1 MAKYYTSVE
10 TIGAIAGVEEPIQVQ
25 NVTIT
30 NVDEGQWNG
39 LFIEAKNFAIA
50 NGHLASEANETYVWN
65 GLASDW
71 TDGVDDEVEQV
82 VFTNNGTIGTQDNT
96 VNMAVTLKAFTPSES
111 DLNINITLIESED
124 GITSAS
130 HPFETLAT
138 WGAQAAGDDALHTVI
153 TSTAYTESASTGTG
167 ATYSGTILT
176 DNAATVVL
184 VTFATIDEHYYSQGV
199 PDVQVGGVL
208 GTYGLYSAQVE
219 DETYNTD
226 NLLIGFKVRV
236 EFNWNALGEN
246 ETGAGWFQPAYTD
259 DYTQYTE
266 TNNIT
271 VAPIYIS
278 PIPVLVVGDRIHSVS
293 YPPSLTSSQGE
304 IPIRVFGSANAPY
317 KLSIEKK
324 TSTTSTVTAASNGY
338 YNFDTRAFQTAVTS
352 LSSTCDAKGVNVNY
366 VLLPDASSDT
376 RYDVTVSGVVAG
388 SATTLNLNVP
398 QKAGDATIIKNGV
411 NTITIKPVTYNSAR
425 YATSAS
431 NGSLNLSVS
440 KSAIAS
446 GSGPGRAKPTS
457 VIFKGGTGG
466 SLSTRLVLE
475 DNPSGVFAGMVITG
489 SGIKHNTTVN
499 AVSKNVVTL
508 SQSCTVAA
516 ATDIKFTTNT
526 ANLFPFSFLI
536 ARNGASDVISITSG
550 ADLKGAVGGLTSVKT
565 NITSPSTKSIS
576 QAVTNTRGIVS
587 GMTITGTEVKTVA
600 SEKLTVN
607 AAPTSLTAIAFSGT
621 QSFSDGASLRF
632 SGGNASADVSLHSIQ
647 ANMSGTSVFITG
659 YLEVNEIKATADV
672 AIYIDDII
680 SYP

>member
-1 MAKYYTSVE
+1 MANYYVDEASSQL
-10 TIGAIAGVEEPIQVQ
+10 TIGAISGVEEPAGQVR
-25 NVTIT
+25 NIVLT
-30 NVDEGQWNG
+30 NVNPNDNSWNG
-39 LFIEAKNFAIA
+39 LTIQAKNFKIK
-50 NGHLASEANETYVWN
+50 NGHLVVPVSNETYIWN
-65 GLASDW
+65 DSASIWDA
-71 TDGVDDEVEQV
+71 DDKINQV
-82 VFTNNGTIGTQDNT
+82 VFTNLGTIGTQDNK
-96 VNMAVTLKAFTPSES
+96 VNMAITFNAFTPTDNISVNINLEES
-111 DLNINITLIESED
+111 DDPITQ
-124 GITSAS
+124 AS
-130 HPFETLAT
+130 HEFSFPISWTSN
-138 WGAQAAGDDALHTVI
+138 DNHTVT
-153 TSTAYTESASTGTG
+153 TSSDYTKTIDSATEHTF
-167 ATYSGTILT
+167 SGNVLSNI
-176 DNAATVVL
+176 ATVIAT
-184 VTFATIDEHYYSQGV
+184 VTFAADPNYYYDENNIYAQID
-199 PDVQVGGVL
+199 GVL
-208 GTYGLYSAQVE
+208 GLYLYSYEIVEQV
-219 DETYNTD
+219 YTD
-226 NLLIGFKVRV
+226 SLLTGFTVRY
-236 EFNWNALGEN
+236 EFNWNTFVSTNSDWADIYTGNINALGAVDSEITYTIHQEAVASTEN
-246 ETGAGWFQPAYTD
+246 
-259 DYTQYTE
+259 
-266 TNNIT
+266 
-271 VAPIYIS
+271 
-278 PIPVLVVGDRIHSVS
+278 RIHSVS

-376 RYDVTVSGVVAG
+376 RYDVTVSGIVAG
-388 SATTLNLNVP
+388 SATTLNSNVP

-425 YATSAS
+425 YHTDVA
-431 NGSLNLSVS
+431 NGILNLSVS

-489 SGIKHNTTVN
+489 SGIKHNTTVS
-499 AVSKNVVTL
+499 AISKNVVTL

-536 ARNGASDVISITSG
+536 ARNASSNTLSVTSG

-565 NITSPSTKSIS
+565 NITSPSTKSTS
-576 QAVTNTRGIVS
+576 QAVANTRGIVN

-600 SEKLTVN
+600 GEKLTVN
-607 AAPTSLTAIAFSGT
+607 AAPTSLTAITFSGT

-680 SYP
+680 TYAP

>member
-10 TIGAIAGVEEPIQVQ
+10 TIGAIDGVEEPIQVR

-30 NVDEGQWNG
+30 NVDNGVWNG
-39 LFIEAKNFAIA
+39 LLIEAKNFAIA

-82 VFTNNGTIGTQDNT
+82 IFTNNGVIGTQDNT
-96 VNMAVTLKAFTPSES
+96 VNMAVTLKAFTPSEN
-111 DLNINITLIESED
+111 DLNINITLVESTNHP
-124 GITSAS
+124 IYSAS
-130 HPFETLAT
+130 HPFLASFA
-138 WGAQAAGDDALHTVI
+138 WGANDPAEDALHTVT
-153 TSTAYTESASTGTG
+153 TSTAYTEADLTSTG

-176 DNAATVVL
+176 DES
-184 VTFATIDEHYYSQGV
+184 ATIVVASFVASDEHYYTQLPNVNSS
-199 PDVQVGGVL
+199 GVL
-208 GTYGLYSAQVE
+208 GAFGAVSGQIEGEVYQ
-219 DETYNTD
+219 D
-226 NLLIGFKVRV
+226 NRLIRFDVRM
-236 EFNWNALGEN
+236 EFNWNALGN
-246 ETGAGWFQPAYTD
+246 TDQGLAIQNVYLD
-259 DYTQYTE
+259 DYDSGG
-266 TNNIT
+266 NWAAGIGVHPIFIAPVP
-271 VAPIYIS
+271 VAI
-278 PIPVLVVGDRIHSVS
+278 VGDRIHSVS

-376 RYDVTVSGVVAG
+376 RYDVTVSGIVAG
-388 SATTLNLNVP
+388 SATTLNSNVP

-425 YATSAS
+425 YHTDVA
-431 NGSLNLSVS
+431 NGNLNLSVS

-466 SLSTRLVLE
+466 SVSTRLVLE

-489 SGIKHNTTVN
+489 SGIKHGTTVT
-499 AVSKNVVTL
+499 AISKNVVTL

-536 ARNGASDVISITSG
+536 ARNVASDVISVTSG

-565 NITSPSTKSIS
+565 NTTSPSTRSTS
-576 QAVTNTRGIVS
+576 QAVTSTKGIVS

-600 SEKLTVN
+600 GEKLTV
-607 AAPTSLTAIAFSGT
+607 ATAPSSLTAIVFSGT

-647 ANMSGTSVFITG
+647 ANMSGTSVWITG

>member
-1 MAKYYTSVE
+1 MANYYIDEASSQL
-10 TIGAIAGVEEPIQVQ
+10 TIGAISGVEEPAGQVR
-25 NVTIT
+25 NIVLT
-30 NVDEGQWNG
+30 NVNPNDNSWNG
-39 LFIEAKNFAIA
+39 LTIQAKNFKIK
-50 NGHLASEANETYVWN
+50 NGHLVAPVSNETYIWN
-65 GLASDW
+65 DSASIWDA
-71 TDGVDDEVEQV
+71 DDKINQV
-82 VFTNNGTIGTQDNT
+82 VFTNLGTIGTQDNK
-96 VNMAVTLKAFTPSES
+96 VNMAITFNAFMPTDSVS
-111 DLNINITLIESED
+111 VNIDLEESELD
-124 GITSAS
+124 PIVPAS
-130 HPFETLAT
+130 HEFSLPISWTSN
-138 WGAQAAGDDALHTVI
+138 DNHTVT
-153 TSTAYTESASTGTG
+153 TSSDYTKTVDSATKHTFSGTVLSHGPVVVAAVTFVADSLYYYDENLIYTAFQG
-167 ATYSGTILT
+167 TYSL
-176 DNAATVVL
+176 A
-184 VTFATIDEHYYSQGV
+184 
-199 PDVQVGGVL
+199 
-208 GTYGLYSAQVE
+208 GLYSAEIV
-219 DETYNTD
+219 DLAHTD
-226 NLLIGFKVRV
+226 FNLTGFTVRY
-236 EFNWNALGEN
+236 EFNWSAFVEAMGDDADL
-246 ETGAGWFQPAYTD
+246 YTD
-259 DYTQYTE
+259 NILVFGVPDSDITHTIYEIPSASTE
-266 TNNIT
+266 N
-271 VAPIYIS
+271 
-278 PIPVLVVGDRIHSVS
+278 RIHSVS

-376 RYDVTVSGVVAG
+376 RYDVTVSGIVAG
-388 SATTLNLNVP
+388 SATTLNSNVP

-475 DNPSGVFAGMVITG
+475 DNPSGVFTGMVITG

-499 AVSKNVVTL
+499 AISKNVVTL

-565 NITSPSTKSIS
+565 NITSLSTKSTS
-576 QAVTNTRGIVS
+576 QAVANTRGIVN

-600 SEKLTVN
+600 GEKLTVN
-607 AAPTSLTAIAFSGT
+607 AAPTSLTAITFSGT
-621 QSFSDGASLRF
+621 QSFSNGASLRF

-680 SYP
+680 TYAP

>member
-1 MAKYYTSVE
+1 
-10 TIGAIAGVEEPIQVQ
+10 
-25 NVTIT
+25 
-30 NVDEGQWNG
+30 
-39 LFIEAKNFAIA
+39 
-50 NGHLASEANETYVWN
+50 
-65 GLASDW
+65 
-71 TDGVDDEVEQV
+71 
-82 VFTNNGTIGTQDNT
+82 
-96 VNMAVTLKAFTPSES
+96 MAVTLKAFIASES
-111 DLNINITLIESED
+111 DLNINITLVESED

-130 HPFETLAT
+130 HPFLTSFA
-138 WGAQAAGDDALHTVI
+138 WGANDPTEDALHTVT
-153 TSTAYTESASTGTG
+153 TSTAYTEADLTSTG

-176 DNAATVVL
+176 DESATVV
-184 VTFATIDEHYYSQGV
+184 VASFVASDEHYYTQLPNVTASGLLGAFGAMSGQIEGEV
-199 PDVQVGGVL
+199 YQDNRLIRFDV
-208 GTYGLYSAQVE
+208 
-219 DETYNTD
+219 
-226 NLLIGFKVRV
+226 RM
-236 EFNWNALGEN
+236 EFNWNALGN
-246 ETGAGWFQPAYTD
+246 TDQGLAIQDVYLD
-259 DYTQYTE
+259 DYDSGGNWASGIVVQP
-266 TNNIT
+266 IFIAPVP
-271 VAPIYIS
+271 VAI
-278 PIPVLVVGDRIHSVS
+278 VGDRIHSVS

-388 SATTLNLNVP
+388 SATTLNSNVP

-411 NTITIKPVTYNSAR
+411 NTITIKPVTYHAAR
-425 YATSAS
+425 YHTDVA
-431 NGSLNLSVS
+431 NGILNLSVS
-440 KSAIAS
+440 KSAIAA

-489 SGIKHNTTVN
+489 SGIKHNTTVS
-499 AVSKNVVTL
+499 AISKNVVTL

-565 NITSPSTKSIS
+565 NITSLSTKSTS
-576 QAVTNTRGIVS
+576 QAVANTRGIVS

-600 SEKLTVN
+600 GEKLTV
-607 AAPTSLTAIAFSGT
+607 ATAPSSLTAIIFSGT

>member
-1 MAKYYTSVE
+1 MANYYIDEASSQL
-10 TIGAIAGVEEPIQVQ
+10 TIGAISGVEEPAGQVR
-25 NVTIT
+25 NIVLT
-30 NVDEGQWNG
+30 NVNPNDNSWNG
-39 LFIEAKNFAIA
+39 LTIQAKNFKIK
-50 NGHLASEANETYVWN
+50 NGHLVVPVSNETYIWN
-65 GLASDW
+65 DSTSIWDA
-71 TDGVDDEVEQV
+71 DDKINQV
-82 VFTNNGTIGTQDNT
+82 VFTNLGAIGTQDNK
-96 VNMAVTLKAFTPSES
+96 VNMAITFNAFTPTDSVSVNINLEES
-111 DLNINITLIESED
+111 DDPITQ
-124 GITSAS
+124 AS
-130 HPFETLAT
+130 HEFSFPISWTSNNN
-138 WGAQAAGDDALHTVI
+138 HTVT
-153 TSTAYTESASTGTG
+153 TSSDYTKTVDSATEHTF
-167 ATYSGTILT
+167 SGNVLSNI
-176 DNAATVVL
+176 ATVI
-184 VTFATIDEHYYSQGV
+184 ATVNFDADPNYYYDENNIHA
-199 PDVQVGGVL
+199 QVDGVL
-208 GTYGLYSAQVE
+208 GLYLYSHEIVEQV
-219 DETYNTD
+219 YTD
-226 NLLIGFKVRV
+226 SLLTGFTVRY
-236 EFNWNALGEN
+236 EFNWNTLASTNSDWADVYTGNINAFGPLDSEITYTIHQEAVASTEN
-246 ETGAGWFQPAYTD
+246 
-259 DYTQYTE
+259 
-266 TNNIT
+266 
-271 VAPIYIS
+271 
-278 PIPVLVVGDRIHSVS
+278 RIHSVS

-376 RYDVTVSGVVAG
+376 RYDITVSGVVAG
-388 SATTLNLNVP
+388 STTVLNSNVP

-411 NTITIKPVTYNSAR
+411 NTITIKPVTYNPAR
-425 YATSAS
+425 YHTDVA
-431 NGSLNLSVS
+431 NGILNLSVS
-440 KSAIAS
+440 KSSIAA

-466 SLSTRLVLE
+466 SVSTRLVLE

-489 SGIKHNTTVN
+489 SGIKHGTTVT
-499 AVSKNVVTL
+499 AISKNVVTL

-565 NITSPSTKSIS
+565 NITSPSTKSTS
-576 QAVTNTRGIVS
+576 QAVANTRGIVS

-600 SEKLTVN
+600 GEKLTVN
-607 AAPTSLTAIAFSGT
+607 AAPTSLTAITFSGT
-621 QSFSDGASLRF
+621 QSFSNGASLRF

-647 ANMSGTSVFITG
+647 ANMSGTSVWITG
-659 YLEVNEIKATADV
+659 YLEINEIKATADV

>member
-1 MAKYYTSVE
+1 MANYYIDEASSQL
-10 TIGAIAGVEEPIQVQ
+10 TIGAISGVEEPAGQVR
-25 NVTIT
+25 NIVLT
-30 NVDEGQWNG
+30 NVNPNDNSWNG
-39 LFIEAKNFAIA
+39 LTIQAKNFKIK
-50 NGHLASEANETYVWN
+50 NGHLVVPVSNETYIWN
-65 GLASDW
+65 DSTSIWDA
-71 TDGVDDEVEQV
+71 DDKINQV
-82 VFTNNGTIGTQDNT
+82 VFTNLGAIGTQDNK
-96 VNMAVTLKAFTPSES
+96 VNMAITFNAFTPTDSVSVNINLEES
-111 DLNINITLIESED
+111 DDPITQ
-124 GITSAS
+124 AS
-130 HPFETLAT
+130 HEFSFPISWTSNNN
-138 WGAQAAGDDALHTVI
+138 HTVT
-153 TSTAYTESASTGTG
+153 TSSDYTKTVDSATEHTF
-167 ATYSGTILT
+167 SGNVLSNI
-176 DNAATVVL
+176 ATVIAT
-184 VTFATIDEHYYSQGV
+184 VTFAADPNYYYDENNINAQIT
-199 PDVQVGGVL
+199 GVL
-208 GTYGLYSAQVE
+208 GLYLYSHEIVEQV
-219 DETYNTD
+219 YTD
-226 NLLIGFKVRV
+226 SLLTGFTVRY
-236 EFNWNALGEN
+236 EFNWNTLASTNSDWADVYTGNINAFGPLDSEITYTIHQEAVASTEN
-246 ETGAGWFQPAYTD
+246 
-259 DYTQYTE
+259 
-266 TNNIT
+266 
-271 VAPIYIS
+271 
-278 PIPVLVVGDRIHSVS
+278 RIHSVS

-376 RYDVTVSGVVAG
+376 RYDITVSGVVAG
-388 SATTLNLNVP
+388 STTVLNSNVP

-411 NTITIKPVTYNSAR
+411 NTITIKPVTYNPAR
-425 YATSAS
+425 YHTDVA
-431 NGSLNLSVS
+431 NGILNLSVS
-440 KSAIAS
+440 KSSIAA

-466 SLSTRLVLE
+466 SVSTRLVLE

-489 SGIKHNTTVN
+489 SGIKHGTTVT
-499 AVSKNVVTL
+499 AISKNVVTL

-565 NITSPSTKSIS
+565 NITSPSTKSTS
-576 QAVTNTRGIVS
+576 QAVANTRGIVS

-600 SEKLTVN
+600 GEKLTVN
-607 AAPTSLTAIAFSGT
+607 AAPTSLTAITFSGT
-621 QSFSDGASLRF
+621 QSFSNGASLRF

-647 ANMSGTSVFITG
+647 ANMSGTSVWITG
-659 YLEVNEIKATADV
+659 YLEINEIKATADV